1 MDNSHFEPKNQRN
14 YLTILK
20 DFYHRKL
27 INELSL
33 EELQEKLLEL
43 QENKDQK
50 LNLVMFRQKAINK
63 IGVEAFEELERQTK
77 QEMLNRKAA

>member
-63 IGVEAFEELERQTK
+63 IGMEACEELERQTK

>member
-63 IGVEAFEELERQTK
+63 IGMEAFEELERQTK

>member
-50 LNLVMFRQKAINK
+50 LNLVMFRQKAINQ
-63 IGVEAFEELERQTK
+63 IGMEAFEELERQTK

>member
-27 INELSL
+27 IDELSL

>member
-27 INELSL
+27 IDELSL

-63 IGVEAFEELERQTK
+63 IGMEAFEELERQTK

>member
-1 MDNSHFEPKNQRN
+1 MDNSRLEYKNLRN

-33 EELQEKLLEL
+33 EELQENLLEL

-63 IGVEAFEELERQTK
+63 IGMEAFEELERQTK

>member
-1 MDNSHFEPKNQRN
+1 MDNSRLEYKNLRN

-63 IGVEAFEELERQTK
+63 IGMEAFEKLERQTK